1 MKRRW
6 LWVAFL
12 GLGGCANRILV
23 DQLEG
28 RSHMPSSRV
37 ATLGQDRPGVVA
49 LGVFASVQNPADLR
63 LQGPRR
69 DSTIEGVQEW
79 TLPKWTLGGHLVWTP
94 WEGVTLSPAAA
105 IGLFDNSA
113 SARLGATM
121 GLHADTDVLRWQL
134 EGTAG
139 LAWSRSRLLRRT
151 LVSTPSDPRKTT
163 LDSAMRDERVGWSP
177 QIQAGI
183 QLESA
188 LPRQPF
194 QLWALGRWSLLDAA
208 LLQDD
213 PRDAIAVGFVQ
224 VAQAGAG
231 FHRAV
236 TGRQTLTAG
245 VVHAWAFAGTS
256 ASPATTTSF
265 VAQWEAAIR
274 RARRGTR

>member
-1 MKRRW
+1 M
-6 LWVAFL
+6 
-12 GLGGCANRILV
+12 G
-23 DQLEG
+23 
-28 RSHMPSSRV
+28 
-37 ATLGQDRPGVVA
+37 T
-49 LGVFASVQNPADLR
+49 FAVLQNPTELE

-69 DSTIEGVQEW
+69 DSTIEGLQEW
-79 TLPKWTLGGHLVWTP
+79 TFPKWTLGGHLVWTP

-105 IGLFDNSA
+105 VGLFDNTA

-151 LVSTPSDPRKTT
+151 LVSTPSDTPKVY
-163 LDSAMRDERVGWSP
+163 LDSAIREGRVGWSP

-183 QLESA
+183 QFESA
-188 LPRQPF
+188 FPRQPF
-194 QLWALGRWSLLDAA
+194 QLWAVGRWSALDAA

-213 PRDAIAVGFVQ
+213 ARDAIAVEFVQ

-231 FHRAV
+231 FHRAL
-236 TGRQTLTAG
+236 TDRQTLTAG
-245 VVHAWAFAGTS
+245 ILHAWVFAGTS

-265 VAQWEAAIR
+265 VLQWEAAIR